1 MAIAAFF
8 AVIGFAIAH
17 SLGFF
22 VALPKKPLQTISW
35 KDTIQVFLVFLLLQ
49 FFLIPLILLL
59 VVQKGGY
66 SLGNIEVM
74 GWLNTSSALL
84 LTILLTLFL
93 LCFKKEAMQKFFY
106 SKQPAEDLLL
116 GCLTWCL
123 AFPCGLVFSLLMQI
137 LLGDYL
143 GFSLDDQL
151 AVKQIKGILPYPTL
165 LFAAV
170 IMIVFLIPV
179 VEETL
184 FRGFLQTSL
193 RGFCSPGSSIAISSL
208 IFALFHFSM
217 SQGVNNI
224 NILGSLF
231 FLSFFLGYLR
241 ERQGNCLAPIAL
253 HSTFNAISIAM
264 VLNGLN

>member
-84 LTILLTLFL
+84 LTTLLTLFL

-193 RGFCSPGSSIAISSL
+193 RGFFSPGSSIAISSL